1 MHYIIVNTDRED
13 GVQLRVATRDAHLA
27 YLRDHGKNARLVQA
41 GPTPSEDGTRMTG
54 SLLVVEADT
63 IKEVRALAADDP
75 YTKAGLFS
83 NTDVRPWNWTIG
95 NPDGGH

>member
-1 MHYIIVNTDRED
+1 
-13 GVQLRVATRDAHLA
+13 
-27 YLRDHGKNARLVQA
+27 
-41 GPTPSEDGTRMTG
+41 MTG

-83 NTDVRPWNWTIG
+83 NTDVRPWNWTVG